1 MTYDYD
7 YFVFGGGSGGVST
20 AKRAAIN
27 YGKKVAVVEGKYFG
41 GYVMTVGR
49 RRRNNSCN
57 VC

>member
-41 GYVMTVGR
+41 GYVMTVGTR
-49 RRRNNSCN
+49 RRKL
-57 VC
+57 V